1 MVIEPIT
8 ILTKKGI
15 PMTQPYYKEYRNL
28 TFDIVRFSQQ
38 IKHWNHLKQKTIKM
52 ECCTIYTKPFLLKE
66 QTRHCPESV
75 VFKQLCHCVDKAL
88 IHPSYKGRI
97 DKEKLPP
104 LPTDFTGDTQKSPQ
118 YDAENNIFFISDYY
132 CEIINDDSTFFN
144 RTTPPLDYPLPN
156 NRRPKRPLRKK

>member
-97 DKEKLPP
+97 DKEKVIL
-104 LPTDFTGDTQKSPQ
+104 
-118 YDAENNIFFISDYY
+118 
-132 CEIINDDSTFFN
+132 
-144 RTTPPLDYPLPN
+144 
-156 NRRPKRPLRKK
+156 

>member
-88 IHPSYKGRI
+88 IHPSYK
-97 DKEKLPP
+97 E
-104 LPTDFTGDTQKSPQ
+104 KSPQ